1 MKLKSQIL
9 ALGLAGALAAALV
22 GGVGLNA
29 ARMLGGAVTEVV
41 DAGASL
47 QASQEA
53 DMMHDAIRGDAQMAI
68 LGALEGKADSIQEAE
83 KGLKEHAR
91 TFDEAL
97 SRLGTQ
103 TLGTASR
110 SALEAAKPSFT
121 RYHDAAKQVIAGA
134 KVDAATGQQA
144 MPAFQKAFADLE
156 GVMAALSQQIE
167 AESQGHDA
175 AAKARVL
182 RAAWTVGIALAV
194 ALVGLVLLSL
204 WISGLM
210 SAPLAH
216 AAQVSERMAHGD
228 LTNTIKP
235 QGSDEAV
242 QLLQSLIEMQSKL
255 AGLVGEIKSNAER
268 VASASMQIAQGNQD
282 LSSRTERQ
290 ASALQQTSATMTQL
304 GGNVRSNTESAKQ
317 ASELAQGAS
326 QVAVRG
332 GQMMSEVVSNMNG
345 INESSRKIADIISV
359 IDGIAFQ
366 TNILALNAAVEA
378 ARAGEQGR
386 GFAVVA
392 GEVRSLAGRSAEAAR
407 EISQMIRTSLETV
420 QRGTAEAEQMGRAM
434 DDIINAI
441 ARVNQ
446 LIVGISQDSEIQSS
460 RVGEVN
466 KVISEIEQT
475 TQANAALV
483 EEAAGASESLRG
495 QLNELRRNVARF
507 RLEGAGQSAGR
518 TLALAA

>member
-68 LGALEGKADSIQEAE
+68 LGALEGKAESIQEAE
-83 KGLKEHAR
+83 KGLKEHAQ

-282 LSSRTERQ
+282 LSSRTEQQ

-407 EISQMIRTSLETV
+407 EIKSLITASVDRVE
-420 QRGTAEAEQMGRAM
+420 QGTALVGRAGQTMEEIVSSIKRVTDIATEISAASVEQTSGM
-434 DDIINAI
+434 DD
-441 ARVNQ
+441 
-446 LIVGISQDSEIQSS
+446 VGRAVAQMDH
-460 RVGEVN
+460 N
-466 KVISEIEQT
+466 
-475 TQANAALV
+475 TQQNAALV
-483 EEAAGASESLRG
+483 EESAAAAASLSQQAQ
-495 QLNELRRNVARF
+495 QLVRTV
-507 RLEGAGQSAGR
+507 SAFQVR
-518 TLALAA
+518 